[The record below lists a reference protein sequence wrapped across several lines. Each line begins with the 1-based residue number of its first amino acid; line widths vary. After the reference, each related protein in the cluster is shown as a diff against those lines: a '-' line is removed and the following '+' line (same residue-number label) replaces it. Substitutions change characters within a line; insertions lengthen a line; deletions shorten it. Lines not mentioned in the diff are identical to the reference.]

1 MEISIM
7 GRVCR
12 YEQEGQGRDVLLLH
26 GWGGSVDSW
35 IPIFNHLK
43 GECRVTAIDFPGHGG
58 SSGCDIIAHSFG
70 GRVAIKLAAERP
82 QLVGR
87 LLLTGAAGLKP
98 RRGAKYYIKTYTF
111 KALKRLTYLLPGGA
125 RLREKLGGRF
135 GSADYRALPPAMRAT
150 FVKVVNQDLA
160 HCLPNISAETLLVWG
175 RSDTATPLWMGQEME
190 KQIKGS
196 ALIVLEDA
204 GHFAYLDKC
213 DRFIRIM
220 DAYLFPKEG

>member
-1 MEISIM
+1 MDEY
-7 GRVCR
+7 VA
-12 YEQEGQGRDVLLLH
+12 
-26 GWGGSVDSW
+26 
-35 IPIFNHLK
+35 F
-43 GECRVTAIDFPGHGG
+43 TAEFMDKIGI
-58 SSGCDIIAHSFG
+58 SGCDIIAHSFG

-98 RRGAKYYIKTYTF
+98 RRGAKYYVKTYTF

-125 RLREKLGGRF
+125 KLREKLGGRF

-160 HCLPNISAETLLVWG
+160 HCLPHITAETLLVWG

-190 KQIKGS
+190 KRIKGS

-213 DRFIRIM
+213 DRFLRIM
-220 DAYLFPKEG
+220 DAFLFPKEG